1 MEQILNYLPLVAI
14 AIAVVVVL
22 SVIRWILSLRRV
34 VKPSEVHVVR
44 RGRVTEI
51 YGNVKPVTDA
61 TGKVVSSDDSAGN
74 VYYHIPAWVP
84 IWGVEVQI
92 LPLHN
97 FSVDL
102 DGYEAYDKDK
112 LPFVVDVTAFFRIA
126 DYRQAAS
133 RIEGNRTLSEHLT
146 KIVQGAVRTILAQ
159 DLLEEIMTKRS
170 IYGSQFTDE
179 VSANLKEWG
188 IVPVKSVE
196 LMDIRDKLGEK
207 VISNIMEKKKSAI
220 DMESRKEV
228 AKNRK
233 EAETAELDAA
243 QAVEVRRQE
252 KEEAVGKRQAE
263 RERAVGIAD
272 EKSKQEVQEQVK
284 LTKEKEMQVL
294 EVQTVR
300 QAEIGKKKQIIDA
313 EASRDSDQIGAKA
326 KVLVAEEQRKEAEH
340 RAQAEYV
347 KKTKDSEA
355 ALVAAENEAKGIQ
368 AKGEAEAAAK
378 EKLGLAEVQPQI
390 SLAKEIGENQGY
402 QTYLIEIKKVEA
414 SQAVGMEQAKNLG
427 NAQIKIIANAGSN
440 VAEGVGSVMDLFT
453 AKGGQSLGSM
463 LEAFAGTETGQRL
476 LSKVLPSDAEKQNDE
491 M

>member
-1 MEQILNYLPLVAI
+1 MEQVLICLPWVAV
-14 AIAVVVVL
+14 AVVVIVVL

-51 YGNVKPVTDA
+51 YGNVKPITDA
-61 TGKVVSSDDSAGN
+61 TGNVVSADESVGN

-84 IWGVEVQI
+84 IWGVEVLI
-92 LPLHN
+92 VPLHN

-102 DGYEAYDKDK
+102 TNYEAYDKDK
-112 LPFVVDVTAFFRIA
+112 IPFVVDVTAFFRIA

-133 RIEGNRTLSEHLT
+133 RIEDARVLQEHLT

-159 DLLEEIMTKRS
+159 DLLEEIMTSRS
-170 IYGSQFTDE
+170 KYGESFTNE
-179 VSANLKEWG
+179 VMANLKEWG
-188 IVPVKSVE
+188 LVPVKSIE
-196 LMDIRDKLGEK
+196 LMDIHDKPDEN
-207 VISNIMEKKKSAI
+207 VIANIMAKKKSAI
-220 DMESRKEV
+220 DKDSRMEVARNKQEAEEAEIVSQQNVDLRKE
-228 AKNRK
+228 
-233 EAETAELDAA
+233 
-243 QAVEVRRQE
+243 E
-252 KEEAVGKRQAE
+252 KEETVGKRKAE
-263 RERAVGIAD
+263 RFQAVGIA
-272 EKSKQEVQEQVK
+272 EQRSRQEIQEETK
-284 LTKEKEMQVL
+284 ITKEKEMQVL
-294 EVQTVR
+294 EVSTVR
-300 QAEIGKKKQIIDA
+300 QAQIDKKKKVIDA
-313 EASRDSDQIGAKA
+313 EASRDSDQIGAEA
-326 KVLVAEEQRKEAEH
+326 KVLVAEKQRKEAEH

-463 LEAFAGTETGQRL
+463 VEAFAGTEAGQRL
-476 LSKVLPSDAEKQNDE
+476 LNKVLPADGENQNDE
-491 M
+491 K